1 MGFRTGVSRTIP
13 LCSSSVAG
21 LLGADV
27 KIEQESFNG
36 VGAELANV
44 DRDAVNQDPARHEH
58 PDTRDARDDGCHLL
72 ELGRQEVDEGREFER
87 HEVASGR
94 RSVAGTFG
102 GEQFLEPVE
111 ERVME
116 GDPAAR

>member
-1 MGFRTGVSRTIP
+1 MCRGGKPPTE
-13 LCSSSVAG
+13 G
-21 LLGADV
+21 LLAADV
-27 KIEQESFNG
+27 EIEEETFNG
-36 VGAELANV
+36 VWAEFAAV
-44 DRDAVNQDPARHEH
+44 DRYAVNQDPARHEH
-58 PDTRDARDDGCHLL
+58 PDTRDARDAGRHLL

-94 RSVAGTFG
+94 RSVAGTFS
-102 GEQFLEPVE
+102 GEQFLEPVK

>member
-1 MGFRTGVSRTIP
+1 MGFRTGVSRTTP

-21 LLGADV
+21 
-27 KIEQESFNG
+27 
-36 VGAELANV
+36 
-44 DRDAVNQDPARHEH
+44 
-58 PDTRDARDDGCHLL
+58 DARDDGCHLL

-111 ERVME
+111 ERVMQ